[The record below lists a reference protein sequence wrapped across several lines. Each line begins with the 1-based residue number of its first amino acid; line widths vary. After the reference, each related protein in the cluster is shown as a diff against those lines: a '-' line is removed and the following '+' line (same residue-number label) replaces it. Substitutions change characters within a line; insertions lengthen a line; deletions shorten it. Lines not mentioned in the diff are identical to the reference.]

1 MILLSPLTVTLEPSL
16 FVFSALLSASKR
28 RPLLISSVLAL
39 LILVFNSFLASCN
52 WPPFTA
58 SLLPAPTVPSE
69 TLVIFW
75 SFALIPVGDTYVLP
89 PTVKPLLLI
98 VVPPAVTLS
107 KPLNVFANFTFNVPL
122 PSDSISI
129 LPSDNAPVAPPLTV
143 TVSPNFLLLT
153 APVSPA
159 KFKPL
164 SRVVLIVVILDVL
177 LSCCALDAISVNV
190 TCFLSPLSFA
200 TVNTIFPLLS
210 TLYLP
215 WLPVSGFSTKR

>member
-1 MILLSPLTVTLEPSL
+1 ML
-16 FVFSALLSASKR
+16 
-28 RPLLISSVLAL
+28 VL
-39 LILVFNSFLASCN
+39 
-52 WPPFTA
+52 
-58 SLLPAPTVPSE
+58 
-69 TLVIFW
+69 
-75 SFALIPVGDTYVLP
+75 
-89 PTVKPLLLI
+89 
-98 VVPPAVTLS
+98 PAVTLS
-107 KPLNVFANFTFNVPL
+107 KPVNVFANFTFNVPL
-122 PSDSISI
+122 PSDSTPIF
-129 LPSDNAPVAPPLTV
+129 PSDNAPVAPPLTV

-177 LSCCALDAISVNV
+177 LSCCAFDAISVNV

-215 WLPVSGFSTKR
+215 WLPASGFSTKR